1 MKSINRAFIIAG
13 GLALSGVIIA
23 GLAMASQSGH
33 FGHHKHHK
41 SFTAKSLDTNGD
53 GMLARDE
60 LLAKNQRR
68 FSKLDTD
75 GDGSISPDEFSA
87 RLAKMFDRL
96 DVNGDGLLESGEM
109 PRRIKH
115 HNGHGHRQN
124 DQNHDHRDTT
134 AIDATIIERPASGTS
149 SPDYSVG
156 LSAILISS
164 AQSS

>member
-1 MKSINRAFIIAG
+1 MKSINRTFIIAG

-41 SFTAKSLDTNGD
+41 SFSAKSLDTDGD

-75 GDGSISPDEFSA
+75 GDGSISPEEFSA

-96 DVNGDGLLESGEM
+96 DVNANGLLEPGEM
-109 PRRIKH
+109 PRRVKH
-115 HNGHGHRQN
+115 HDGRGHH
-124 DQNHDHRDTT
+124 QNHQHRDHRHTT

-156 LSAILISS
+156 LSAILIPST
-164 AQSS
+164 QST

>member
-1 MKSINRAFIIAG
+1 MKSINRTFIIAG

-41 SFTAKSLDTNGD
+41 SFSAKSLDTDGD

-75 GDGSISPDEFSA
+75 GDGSISPEEFSA

-96 DVNGDGLLESGEM
+96 DVNANGLLEPGEM
-109 PRRIKH
+109 PRRVNTMMGAAIIRIISIAIIVIQQPSTQLSL
-115 HNGHGHRQN
+115 NG
-124 DQNHDHRDTT
+124 
-134 AIDATIIERPASGTS
+134 RPAAHLRRITVWGCLRS
-149 SPDYSVG
+149 
-156 LSAILISS
+156 
-164 AQSS
+164 